1 MAEYHGTA
9 ALARAVAFDERCAT
23 IFVDATGTIQTWNR
37 AAELIFGYNADEA
50 IGQRA
55 DLIVPAELREHHWRG
70 FHRAVASSWPGSA
83 AWGPIEPRHRSGRP
97 IMLEVFLIGICESPA
112 APLAGIVS
120 LFRTPAPAV
129 WEDESQ

>member
-70 FHRAVASSWPGSA
+70 FHRAVASSWPAVRPG
-83 AWGPIEPRHRSGRP
+83 GRSNRAIGRVARSCWR
-97 IMLEVFLIGICESPA
+97 LS
-112 APLAGIVS
+112 
-120 LFRTPAPAV
+120 
-129 WEDESQ
+129 